1 MKFGYHFIALRLIS
15 CYSRYSCLSLLLT
28 TFHNYTLPITLFGKK
43 ALVGY
48 ELQNWS
54 NLESNGEVIIA
65 PRG

>member
-1 MKFGYHFIALRLIS
+1 MKSGYYFVAPRLTR
-15 CYSRYSCLSLLLT
+15 CYSYSSRLFLLLT

-54 NLESNGEVIIA
+54 NLERNGEVIMA
-65 PRG
+65 PR